1 MSIESLQSQIEALHA
16 KTIGLKGEKSQV
28 TSDEYQ
34 ALIESLKQM
43 VDSATELN
51 KAQAER
57 TLADNTK
64 HKNIEMH
71 LALQYSIARILSESN
86 GISEASLKV
95 LQVICKEM
103 DWEFGIF
110 WIFDTDA
117 NRLYVENV
125 WQKPGISADE
135 LINASRELFPA
146 PGEALPGSVYLANKP
161 LWLSDHTAQ
170 TNFPR
175 KQAAINSGFNSVV
188 SFPLRKGAGE
198 VLGVMEL
205 FNHYIAP
212 PTEDLLN
219 MFEAFASQIGE
230 FMAREYAED
239 RRVMQMRQ
247 QAVLTKLSK
256 NALLDMDLQELL
268 DEACAD
274 ISEVLSVEFCHI
286 LEILTEKQQMLFR
299 TSVGWKDKVAVG
311 QSFLDLKPDS
321 LSSYVLSQNQPISI
335 LDLSNETRFQAD
347 PLLVENKII
356 SGMSMVI
363 SGPLR
368 AFGLLEAHSTER
380 RNFTQDDLQF
390 MQGVAHVFAAAIQH
404 KYLEQELRL
413 SRNQISVILDGI
425 ADGITAQNKYGQLI
439 YANDAAARTV
449 GFADANEF
457 ISAPL
462 ESIASMFKIFDESGQ
477 QMTMDKLP
485 GRLALRGESPLP
497 MTIRFKVLKT
507 GEERWSVVKAQP
519 VKNEEGQV
527 MMAVNMFHD
536 ITNLKRAELGQR
548 LLAEASQMM
557 TQDLA
562 YKARLNN
569 LANIIVPS
577 LADWCAIDLLDD
589 NNKLQRVAV
598 VHPDPQ
604 MVEWAH
610 ELYQRF
616 PPDPDAPG
624 GAYQVV
630 RTNEAQYTPVVTE
643 EMIQAVPSE
652 ELRELVRKLKIAS
665 VIIVPL
671 TARGHSL
678 GTLSLIWAESDH
690 YYTADDLAL
699 TKELANRAAF
709 ELDNARLYEE
719 SQQLN
724 NDLEERVRRR
734 TTQLQSTNLRLS
746 DEIDERKRAEEQF
759 RQLNIDLEQR
769 VLERTR
775 QLENANQRLQRE
787 VFERELADESLRSY
801 VQKIRELYE
810 ISQTMGLV
818 NTPKELL
825 QALLSSS
832 YLSSTIRA
840 SIAVF
845 DRSWPKDGPLPVSC
859 TILNAWNKNPETL
872 LYIGQEMTLT
882 EYGLFEPYSRDKPLI
897 IEDILSDPR
906 VNEVMRNRLV
916 NIGVVGS
923 ILFPLVAG
931 GEWYGMISLHFDQ
944 VVEIDA
950 DEMQH
955 LEGLID
961 EVAMG
966 IHNFILLKVE
976 AEARKEA
983 EEANNLKLK
992 FLAMISHELR
1002 TPLTSIKGFSTTLLA
1017 DDVEWKPENQRDFIE
1032 TISSEADKLAE
1043 LIEQL
1048 LNLSRL
1054 EAGSI
1059 QISPRPVKWNE
1070 ILSISMAQLS
1080 SLTNN
1085 HQLVI
1090 EEPAPDLPAINVD
1103 VMRISQVIT
1112 NLVNNSAKYSPQ
1124 NTTITISVA
1133 KLSDQFIKV
1142 SVTDEGMGIP
1152 AEAHSRVFEAFHQ
1165 LEYER
1170 FKTQGAGLGLA
1181 ICRGLIEAHGGHI
1194 WVDDHVGETGN
1205 TMSFTL
1211 PTAV

>member
-16 KTIGLKGEKSQV
+16 KTMGLRGEDSKVNSE
-28 TSDEYQ
+28 EYQ

-43 VDSATELN
+43 ADSATELN
-51 KAQAER
+51 KTQAE
-57 TLADNTK
+57 TALVANTK

-86 GISEASLKV
+86 GISEASLKI
-95 LQVICKEM
+95 LQVICNEM
-103 DWEFGIF
+103 DWDFGVF
-110 WIFDTDA
+110 WIFDPDA

-135 LINASRELFPA
+135 LINASRELFPS
-146 PGEALPGSVYLANKP
+146 PGETLPGSVYLANKP
-161 LWLSDHTAQ
+161 LWLSDHTDQ
-170 TNFPR
+170 TNFLR

-188 SFPLRKGAGE
+188 AFPLRKGAAE

-205 FNHYIAP
+205 FSHYIAP

-247 QAVLTKLSK
+247 QAVITKLSK

-274 ISEVLSVEFCHI
+274 IAEVLSVEFCHI

-299 TSVGWKDKVAVG
+299 ASVGWNDKVVVG
-311 QSFLDLKPDS
+311 QSYLDLKPDS
-321 LSSYVLSQNQPISI
+321 LSSYVLFQNQPISI
-335 LDLSNETRFQAD
+335 LELSNETRFQVD

-356 SGMSMVI
+356 SGISVVI
-363 SGPLR
+363 SGPFR

-390 MQGVAHVFAAAIQH
+390 MQGVAHVLAAAIQH
-404 KYLEQELRL
+404 KEVEQELLL

-439 YANDAAARTV
+439 YANDAAARII
-449 GFADANEF
+449 GYADANEF
-457 ISAPL
+457 ISAPI
-462 ESIASMFKIFDESGQ
+462 ENITSMFKIFDESGAPMPLDQ
-477 QMTMDKLP
+477 LP
-485 GRLALRGESPLP
+485 GRLALRGEISLP

-507 GEERWSVVKAQP
+507 GEERWSVVRAQP

-548 LLAEASQMM
+548 LLAEASQVM
-557 TQDLA
+557 TQDLS

-589 NNKLQRVAV
+589 DNKLQRVAV
-598 VHPDPQ
+598 VHPNPQ
-604 MVEWAH
+604 MVELAH
-610 ELYQRF
+610 ELYQRY
-616 PPDPDAPG
+616 PPDPNSG
-624 GAYQVV
+624 SGAYKVIQ
-630 RTNEAQYTPVVTE
+630 TNQAEYIPVITE
-643 EMIQAVPSE
+643 EMLQTVSFE
-652 ELRELVRKLKIAS
+652 RRELVRKLKIAS

-671 TARGHSL
+671 SARGHNL

-699 TKELANRAAF
+699 TKELAQRAAF

-719 SQQLN
+719 AQQLN
-724 NDLEERVRRR
+724 NDLEERILRR
-734 TTQLQSTNLRLS
+734 TTQLQSANLRLS
-746 DEIDERKRAEEQF
+746 DEVDERKRAEEQF

-769 VLERTR
+769 VLERTS
-775 QLENANQRLQRE
+775 QLENANQKLQRE
-787 VFERELADESLRSY
+787 MFERELADEALRLSL
-801 VQKIRELYE
+801 QKTRELYE

-832 YLSSTIRA
+832 YLTSTIRA

-845 DRSWPKDGPLPVSC
+845 DRNWHKDGPAPLSC
-859 TILNAWNKNPETL
+859 TILTAWNKQPETL

-882 EYGLFEPYSRDKPLI
+882 EYGLVEPYSRNEPLI
-897 IEDILSDPR
+897 IADIHSDPH
-906 VNEVMRNRLV
+906 VNDLMHHRLV
-916 NIGVVGS
+916 NIGVIGS
-923 ILFPLVAG
+923 ILFPLIAG
-931 GEWYGMISLHFDQ
+931 GEWYGMLALHFDQ
-944 VVEIDA
+944 VVEIDM
-950 DEMQH
+950 DEMRH

-966 IHNFILLKVE
+966 IHNFILLKIE
-976 AEARKEA
+976 AQARKEA

-1032 TISSEADKLAE
+1032 TISSEADKLSE

-1054 EAGSI
+1054 EAGAI
-1059 QISPRPVKWNE
+1059 QITPQPVEWNE
-1070 ILSISMAQLS
+1070 IISVSRAQLQA
-1080 SLTNN
+1080 LTIH
-1085 HQLVI
+1085 HQLVM
-1090 EEPAPDLPAINVD
+1090 EETKPDLPAVNVD

-1112 NLVNNSAKYSPQ
+1112 NLVNNSVKYSPP
-1124 NTTITISVA
+1124 NTTIIISVA
-1133 KLSDQFIKV
+1133 RLSDQFIKV
-1142 SVTDEGMGIP
+1142 CVIDEGMGIP
-1152 AEAHSRVFEAFHQ
+1152 REERSRVFEAFQQ
-1165 LEYER
+1165 LENER
-1170 FKTQGAGLGLA
+1170 LKIQGAGLGLA
-1181 ICRGLIEAHGGHI
+1181 ICRGLIEAHGGRI
-1194 WVDDHVGETGN
+1194 WVDDHKEKTGT

-1211 PTAV
+1211 PVAN